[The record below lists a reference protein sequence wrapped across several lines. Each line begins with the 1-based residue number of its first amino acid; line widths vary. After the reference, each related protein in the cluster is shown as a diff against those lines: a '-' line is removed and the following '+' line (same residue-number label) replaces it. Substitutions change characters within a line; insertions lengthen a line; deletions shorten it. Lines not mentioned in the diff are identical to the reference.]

1 MNNDL
6 NANIIDNLGALLA
19 EIADLTAKADLIKD
33 ALKDTATAPG
43 SAGNVFE
50 GALFKA
56 TVIESNRTTIDHK
69 RLLADLGVSAE
80 VIAKYSKT
88 AAVFS
93 VKVGSR

>member
-6 NANIIDNLGALLA
+6 NANIIDNLGSLLA

-33 ALKDTATAPG
+33 AMKDVATAPG
-43 SAGNVFE
+43 STGNVFE

-56 TVIESNRTTIDHK
+56 TVIETNRTTIDHK

-93 VKVGSR
+93 VKVGAR

>member
-1 MNNDL
+1 M
-6 NANIIDNLGALLA
+6 
-19 EIADLTAKADLIKD
+19 KD
-33 ALKDTATAPG
+33 VATAPG
-43 SAGNVFE
+43 STGNVFE

-56 TVIESNRTTIDHK
+56 TVIETNRTTIDHK

-93 VKVGSR
+93 VKVGAR

>member
-1 MNNDL
+1 MHNDL
-6 NANIIDNLGALLA
+6 NANIIDNLGSLLA

-43 SAGNVFE
+43 SASHVFE
-50 GALFKA
+50 GVLFKA

-93 VKVGSR
+93 VKVGAR

>member
-6 NANIIDNLGALLA
+6 NANIIDNLGSLLA

-33 ALKDTATAPG
+33 AMKDVATAPG
-43 SAGNVFE
+43 STGNVFE

-56 TVIESNRTTIDHK
+56 TVIESNRTPIDHK

-80 VIAKYSKT
+80 VIATYSKT

-93 VKVGSR
+93 VKVGAR

>member
-6 NANIIDNLGALLA
+6 NANIIDNLGSLLA

-33 ALKDTATAPG
+33 AMKDVATAPG
-43 SAGNVFE
+43 STGNVFE

-69 RLLADLGVSAE
+69 KLLADLGVSAE

-93 VKVGSR
+93 VKVGAR

>member
-6 NANIIDNLGALLA
+6 NANIIDNLGSLLA

-43 SAGNVFE
+43 SVSHVFE

-93 VKVGSR
+93 VKVGAR

>member
-6 NANIIDNLGALLA
+6 NANIIDNLGSLLA

-33 ALKDTATAPG
+33 AMKDVATAPG
-43 SAGNVFE
+43 STGNVFE

-93 VKVGSR
+93 VKVGAR

>member
-1 MNNDL
+1 MHNDL
-6 NANIIDNLGALLA
+6 NANIIDNLGSLLA

-33 ALKDTATAPG
+33 AMKDVATAPG
-43 SAGNVFE
+43 STGNVFE

-93 VKVGSR
+93 VKVGAR